1 MPAETRSR
9 GKAPP
14 SRVYHSSPAPAQ
26 LEFPRRRKVV
36 KTYTRHSTSARSL
49 RQSTLTQIGYVEPFE
64 PQDFDME
71 LTPDKRPHKRRK
83 TMGDT
88 PTSSFHTQTLTQF
101 LSTAGDDEDVQRF
114 DSDDKKEEEESDDDE
129 PKALARKTERP
140 PRKALSHVTDS
151 RATSIIPQTPVH
163 KKAKADV
170 WEVPSSQPTP
180 GTPLAP
186 TPQDTERFRIQ
197 PLRSPLQ
204 ERSSNVNADLPTLPP
219 PETAMKRP
227 LNMVIEDSY
236 NSAPGL
242 PSSDPI
248 QPSPFKV
255 PRLPYIT
262 EAASARASMELGEF
276 GSGEGLGKAPATR
289 TRRPLAEIDIEI
301 PDSDDE
307 LLSLGPTPVKSNAG
321 DAFVSK
327 FGDITPSQKTLPL
340 PTTPKVSTDEDEREI
355 ESSDAEYY
363 DPGSP
368 TPVARKLRSIPRPSP
383 PKPENMDNAPSSSAA
398 DGPSPLRMAATSTT
412 PSRAVQPGATEE
424 GLPTS
429 TPFMSQH
436 TAPRSSAVRNN
447 SSQSRTMRAEDT
459 EQTQYDD
466 SQDELVAA
474 TPPVTTQKSTARSPP
489 SQNTRSS
496 RSRTAQLVVIELPDD
511 TREVDLGADLVTLT
525 PPVAPQRSARSSQSR
540 GTRSRRVLPGE
551 SQEPNVTLAAPPVD
565 SQHSAP
571 RSTQS
576 RSSRSRTGQAQA
588 PEDIQD
594 NDLTQTTPPVSSQRP
609 GPRSSQSRTGH
620 SRRVQIQAP
629 GDNLDDDVT
638 QGTSAGKSQFYTQTQ
653 GLESQRIPLEVIRT
667 MAPQTDRS
675 DIILSIHPEPMELI
689 ANGLKTHEFRNY
701 SIPNTVSRMWMYIT
715 VPIQEL
721 RYMAAIGP
729 AKQPG
734 EIDDNGIGNRE
745 FNAGTS
751 GCQYAYELLQVYQI
765 NNPVSLA
772 TMKQKGWAEGAPQK
786 YIYLRPAIVGQL
798 LGNLRCALFDDE
810 SHPHHEESQQQIMST
825 PQQIEDQ
832 LLSDIIHSTQLA
844 PEGATNRHAIV
855 LSSQTQS
862 QTQNQPS
869 QNQRTPAAKRTSDDV
884 FARRQ
889 LPASK
894 TPASVQRLPPLPR
907 LASLPRLPRNQDVN
921 AVRPSQAT
929 TASDV
934 SSPAVSPEKSLPRPV
949 MASSGP
955 AFPDYGVDDSP
966 IGFEVGQHYSLG
978 SSQLRV
984 PESLMRDDIR
994 PPPDIR
1000 DSDDEDFDDDY

>member
-49 RQSTLTQIGYVEPFE
+49 RQPTLTQIGYVEPIE

-114 DSDDKKEEEESDDDE
+114 NSDDEKQEEENDDDDE
-129 PKALARKTERP
+129 PSTVARRTERP

-151 RATSIIPQTPVH
+151 RATSIIPQTPVR

-186 TPQDTERFRIQ
+186 TPQDTDRFRIQ

-204 ERSSNVNADLPTLPP
+204 ERSSNVNAELPTLAP
-219 PETAMKRP
+219 PEMATKRP

-236 NSAPGL
+236 SSAPGL
-242 PSSDPI
+242 PSSDPM
-248 QPSPFKV
+248 QPSPFKI
-255 PRLPYIT
+255 PRLPYIA
-262 EAASARASMELGEF
+262 EAASTRASMELGEF
-276 GSGEGLGKAPATR
+276 GPGGGPGEATATR
-289 TRRPLAEIDIEI
+289 IRRPLAEIDIEI

-307 LLSLGPTPVKSNAG
+307 LLSLGPTPVKSIAA
-321 DAFVSK
+321 DAFASK
-327 FGDITPSQKTLPL
+327 FGDINPSQKTPPL
-340 PTTPKVSTDEDEREI
+340 PTTPKVFADEDEREI

-363 DPGSP
+363 DRGSP
-368 TPVARKLRSIPRPSP
+368 TP
-383 PKPENMDNAPSSSAA
+383 
-398 DGPSPLRMAATSTT
+398 
-412 PSRAVQPGATEE
+412 
-424 GLPTS
+424 
-429 TPFMSQH
+429 
-436 TAPRSSAVRNN
+436 
-447 SSQSRTMRAEDT
+447 
-459 EQTQYDD
+459 YDD

-474 TPPVTTQKSTARSPP
+474 TLSVTSQKSIAKSPP

-496 RSRTAQLVVIELPDD
+496 RSRTVQLEVIELPDD
-511 TREVDLGADLVTLT
+511 TQDMDLGANLVTAT
-525 PPVAPQRSARSSQSR
+525 PPVPSQRSARSSQSR
-540 GTRSRRVLPGE
+540 GTRSRRVLPEE
-551 SQEPNVTLAAPPVD
+551 SQEPDVDLAAPPVD

-571 RSTQS
+571 RSAQS
-576 RSSRSRTGQAQA
+576 RSSRSRRGQSQA
-588 PEDIQD
+588 PGETQD
-594 NDLTQTTPPVSSQRP
+594 NEPTQATPPVSSQRS
-609 GPRSSQSRTGH
+609 GPRSSQPRTGH

-629 GDNLDDDVT
+629 GDNQDDDIT
-638 QGTSAGKSQFYTQTQ
+638 QDTPAGKSQYYTQTQ
-653 GLESQRIPLEVIRT
+653 GLESQRVPLEVIRT

-675 DIILSIHPEPMELI
+675 DIVLSIHPEPMELI
-689 ANGLKTHEFRNY
+689 AKGQKTHEFRNY

-721 RYMAAIGP
+721 RYMAVIGP
-729 AKQPG
+729 AKRLG
-734 EIDDNGIGNRE
+734 EIDDDGGIGNRE
-745 FNAGTS
+745 FNTGTS
-751 GCQYAYELLQVYQI
+751 GSQYAYELLQVYQL
-765 NNPVSLA
+765 NNAVSLA
-772 TMKQKGWAEGAPQK
+772 KMKEKGWAESAPQK

-810 SHPHHEESQQQIMST
+810 PHSHREESQQHIMST

-844 PEGATNRHAIV
+844 PEGATDRHAIV
-855 LSSQTQS
+855 LSSQTE
-862 QTQNQPS
+862 NQPS
-869 QNQRTPAAKRTSDDV
+869 QTQRTPAAKRASDEV
-884 FARRQ
+884 FARPQ

-907 LASLPRLPRNQDVN
+907 LASLPRLTRNQDVN

-984 PESLMRDDIR
+984 PESLLRDDIR

-1000 DSDDEDFDDDY
+1000 DSDDEDFDEDY